1 MAMPAGSGPRA
12 GRSDGREGLMR
23 RLALLLLCLA
33 ACPRLAAQAI
43 SDITIDGLPAGLSAE
58 EIAAALVEKKGA
70 AYNKAQE
77 PADRAG
83 IVSTLQD
90 AGYLDAEVKTSAG
103 FIPGG
108 VRLAFTV
115 VPRNLYHIEAVK
127 APGLAKGDVQQ
138 ILDELKVG
146 ADTACTHEVCQRLS
160 AAIADKLALNVL
172 FLGIERKLNANKR
185 EVTLI
190 FSK

>member
-1 MAMPAGSGPRA
+1 
-12 GRSDGREGLMR
+12 LR

-43 SDITIDGLPAGLSAE
+43 SDILIDGLPAGLKAE
-58 EIAAALVEKKGA
+58 DLAAALVERKGA

-77 PADRAG
+77 PADRAA
-83 IVSTLQD
+83 IIAALQD
-90 AGYLDAEVKTSAG
+90 AGYLEAEVKSSAG

-108 VRLAFTV
+108 VRLTFTV

-127 APGLAKGDVQQ
+127 APALAKGEVQQ
-138 ILDELKVG
+138 IVDEQKVG
-146 ADTACTHEVCQRLS
+146 ADTVCTHEICLRLS
-160 AAIADKLALNVL
+160 AAIADKLSVNVL
-172 FLGIERKLNANKR
+172 FLGLERKLNANKHD
-185 EVTLI
+185 VTLV